1 MKDANCVSRNNM
13 DYLNSLVPIL
23 TTWGVAGYWL
33 VLLAAFLESLV
44 AVGVLVPGAVLVTF
58 AGFLSSQGYLDAGD
72 LIWFAAVGAILG
84 DSLGYYLGTKGKR
97 FFHNENKFL
106 KLAHLERGERFFRT
120 HGSKSIFLG
129 RFIGPIRSVVPF
141 VAGLSGMKQ
150 SSFLFWNILSG
161 IVWAAS
167 HILIGYF
174 FGGVLKVIT
183 LWSTRVGF
191 LFILIALVVFIA
203 WFIWRR
209 IIDRR
214 SFLQ

>member
-1 MKDANCVSRNNM
+1 MLSR
-13 DYLNSLVPIL
+13 LGIF
-23 TTWGVAGYWL
+23 GYWL
-33 VLLAAFLESLV
+33 VLLVAFLESLV
-44 AVGVLVPGAVLVTF
+44 AVGVIVPGAVLVTF
-58 AGFLSSQGYLDAGD
+58 AGFLSSQGYLDIGD

-84 DSLGYYLGTKGKR
+84 DGLSYYLGTKGKR

-106 KLAHLERGERFFRT
+106 KLAHLEKGERFFRT

-174 FGGVLKVIT
+174 FGNALKAIT

-191 LFILIALVVFIA
+191 LLLLIALFIFIV
-203 WFIWRR
+203 WFAWRR
-209 IIDRR
+209 IIDRDL
-214 SFLQ
+214 F